1 MELIMKVSR
10 SLFSVAFASV
20 LLASSAF
27 AATANKGTLKLFV
40 PVTVQGKQ
48 LAPGQ
53 YTVEWNGEGPNVQL
67 NVADG
72 KNVVATIPARIVPVG
87 AKNQSSGYSSEK
99 QPDGQETLKDVFFA
113 GKTYQLQIGEQSASQ
128 GGQPA
133 ASSSNR

>member
-1 MELIMKVSR
+1 MKVSR
-10 SLFSVAFASV
+10 NLFSVAFASV

-67 NVADG
+67 NIADG
-72 KNVVATIPARIVPVG
+72 KSTVTAIPARVVPVS
-87 AKNQSSGYSSEK
+87 AKNQSSGYSSER
-99 QPDGQETLKDVFFA
+99 QPDGQEALKNVFFA
-113 GKTYQLQIGEQSASQ
+113 GKTYELQIGEQSASQ

-133 ASSSNR
+133 ASGSNR

>member
-1 MELIMKVSR
+1 MKVSR
-10 SLFSVAFASV
+10 SLFGVTLASV

-27 AATANKGTLKLFV
+27 GATANKGTLKLFV

-67 NVADG
+67 NIADG
-72 KNVVATIPARIVPVG
+72 KNTVTAIPARIVPVS

-99 QPDGQETLKDVFFA
+99 QPDGQETLKNVFFA
-113 GKTYQLQIGEQSASQ
+113 GKTYELQIGEQSASQ

-133 ASSSNR
+133 ASGSNQ

>member
-1 MELIMKVSR
+1 MKVSR
-10 SLFSVAFASV
+10 SLFGVTLASV
-20 LLASSAF
+20 LLASSVF

-67 NVADG
+67 NIADG
-72 KNVVATIPARIVPVG
+72 KNTVTAIPARIVPVN

-99 QPDGQETLKDVFFA
+99 QPDGQETLKNVFFA
-113 GKTYQLQIGEQSASQ
+113 GKTYELQIGEQSASQ
-128 GGQPA
+128 GGKPA
-133 ASSSNR
+133 ASGNNQ